1 MWIKRQLITS
11 KMSANKILDG
21 RIFIMW
27 KMNNRRTR
35 DTNNYT
41 CDIVHVVLFD
51 GNHRTFWI
59 VVVCNLN
66 IYTSLSCSL
75 FFIVAVIGWCY
86 SLLSLFYS
94 LFQPWSPNQTS
105 ACIQTLQIRSLL
117 VHLHWLFDCLAIFCL
132 RYWNFQ
138 FQCTRRQCTKN
149 CPDMIVE

>member
-27 KMNNRRTR
+27 KMSNRRTR

-66 IYTSLSCSL
+66 IYTSLLCC
-75 FFIVAVIGWCY
+75 FFL
-86 SLLSLFYS
+86 SSLSLVGAIHYYRYFIHCPS
-94 LFQPWSPNQTS
+94 HGRLTKKK
-105 ACIQTLQIRSLL
+105 TLQIRSLL
-117 VHLHWLFDCLAIFCL
+117 VHLRWLFDCLAIFCL

-138 FQCTRRQCTKN
+138 FQCTRRQCTKK
-149 CPDMIVE
+149 CSDMIVE